1 MITNRNPVFSFLPP
15 RLSRYSKSMC
25 TKFSLFPPILNIW
38 VYLCIPMLIANTTLL
53 LVSVYLGYV
62 LIPRSASTLSWHL
75 FLLFF
80 FFSQNFSD
88 FSSIFKWP
96 SEALIYNNK
105 SMNSKA
111 RFSEFKSQKISNF
124 LILEN
129 WLYYYAPT
137 LLAVCV
143 CVLYCDLIYFKF

>member
-1 MITNRNPVFSFLPP
+1 MLIYICNVFQYMITNRNPVFSFLPP

-80 FFSQNFSD
+80 FSHRTFLTFLLFLNDLQKHSFTIIRAWTPKLDSLNLNLRKYL
-88 FSSIFKWP
+88 IF
-96 SEALIYNNK
+96 
-105 SMNSKA
+105 
-111 RFSEFKSQKISNF
+111 
-124 LILEN
+124 
-129 WLYYYAPT
+129 
-137 LLAVCV
+137 
-143 CVLYCDLIYFKF
+143 